1 MNRKCTYLKDKKHRL
16 TIRRQLIAITFSF
29 TVFIGIVITAA
40 SYFIYH
46 RYLEEN
52 LIESTDTSLLFLSDY
67 IDNELSNVD
76 DLISFC
82 QSNTDINRFIDSN
95 SSNPDTNRLN
105 AFDTLFEYCQS
116 GNSSYWLR
124 VVILNL
130 TENYI
135 QIVSPTYSSTA
146 NVAVLLP
153 MQDYYEEMTQDGY
166 LNYKV
171 GFVKDPFY
179 TGHDRFVLPLLKP
192 ITYKFNS
199 NLGGYIYVEITDTLF
214 LDAFRNMDYG
224 NDSLLILT
232 MGEKNYLYSNEALTI
247 LDDSFPSQIVGN
259 DEITDSNGN
268 HYLVISE
275 PLSHD
280 GIYVSQLLSDRQL
293 NAGLSIFY
301 ILMVLL
307 FIILFIIGV
316 LLYMFL
322 GKTINA
328 PVRRIQEKLVA
339 ISEGDFTRDTS
350 IEWNHELGDIGKGVN
365 DLAENIDQLIES
377 SIIDE
382 RQKKDLEY
390 KVLQTQVNPHF
401 LYNTLNSI
409 KWMAQIQGANGI
421 MEMTT
426 SLSRLLK
433 SISKGTKL
441 LIPLQEELD
450 LLKDYFTI
458 QQYRYGGTIRLDILS
473 EEEALNDCAIL
484 KFTLQPLVEN
494 AIFHGIEPTG
504 EPGIVTVHIYSVSDM
519 DMQIDITD
527 NGVGMDENT
536 ITRILADNSVNK
548 SDFFKELGVSNVHK
562 RLQYEFGDN
571 YGITIKSEKGCY
583 TTMSIHMPKR
593 RFSSEDSNV

>member
-105 AFDTLFEYCQS
+105 AFDTLSEYCQS

-135 QIVSPTYSSTA
+135 QIVSPIYSSTA

-179 TGHDRFVLPLLKP
+179 IGHDRFVLPLLKP

-458 QQYRYGGTIRLDILS
+458 QQYRYGGTIRLDIIS

-504 EPGIVTVHIYSVSDM
+504 EPGTVTVHIYSVSDM

-527 NGVGMDENT
+527 NGVGMDDNT

-571 YGITIKSEKGCY
+571 YGITIESEKGCY

-593 RFSSEDSNV
+593 RFSLEDSNV